1 MFHLKSFL
9 YGEVQ
14 VDTWADYSVSDR
26 AAIRQ
31 QMQLHGHGSQ
41 SETTTTDV
49 SKVCLTARLWGLFVG
64 IQICSF
70 QFVKP
75 FLKIKSDLSVIIL
88 FLSGS

>member
-41 SETTTTDV
+41 GETTTTTDAG
-49 SKVCLTARLWGLFVG
+49 KVR
-64 IQICSF
+64 
-70 QFVKP
+70 
-75 FLKIKSDLSVIIL
+75 LSVRLCILL
-88 FLSGS
+88 FLTYSLCLFKAFRNIETDFDTSHIFYTT